1 MTDCTEKDCTDV
13 SCGSGATCVEGSKN
27 DGYACVCESSH
38 IGTTKWN
45 GAASCAE
52 RTCTVTG
59 FDPNNCGENTECT
72 STGVVGI
79 ECSCKEGFVGV
90 TRTNERT
97 ICVERTCD
105 EVDCGVGA
113 FCRSSTSGDGYE
125 CVCDA
130 AYIPNVAQNEAVSCT
145 ERTCSNIG
153 SDINS
158 CGANAVCNDGVSIG
172 IRCDCESDAFK
183 GLSVWNG
190 AATCVEKTC
199 DDASCPRGST
209 CDDTGVEPG
218 YECHCDNGYIPDHA
232 ANGAPLTCIR
242 RKCSNS

>member
-1 MTDCTEKDCTDV
+1 M
-13 SCGSGATCVEGSKN
+13 
-27 DGYACVCESSH
+27 
-38 IGTTKWN
+38 
-45 GAASCAE
+45 
-52 RTCTVTG
+52 
-59 FDPNNCGENTECT
+59 
-72 STGVVGI
+72 
-79 ECSCKEGFVGV
+79 
-90 TRTNERT
+90 
-97 ICVERTCD
+97 ERTCD

-199 DDASCPRGST
+199 VDASCPRGST

-242 RKCSNS
+242 RTCSNPGFTPVNTCGAHSMCTDTDDGIECSCEGAFKGATVVNCLLYTSDAADE